1 MYPFVRPTCNTQDES
16 INIFLVGFFVFHTIW
31 EKSNFECCWF
41 WNCWQMKMHSAPVCE
56 KGLVCALHCG
66 GELLNWPTLDSDWWR
81 DNLESPYQPFIRIFA
96 FCYQG
101 EKHLLFVHFPIQDQV
116 ICCTW
121 CISSSSGDHIST
133 SAYMNLMYHQ
143 VIISI
148 AKQDHLLHLLK
159 KAFFSVSPP
168 QLSAEGI
175 KRWFKKLWLPKT

>member
-16 INIFLVGFFVFHTIW
+16 INIFLVGFFFSKQY
-31 EKSNFECCWF
+31 EKKVTLSVVGFKIADKWLCILGLCVKKACLCVALLW
-41 WNCWQMKMHSAPVCE
+41 WAPD
-56 KGLVCALHCG
+56 
-66 GELLNWPTLDSDWWR
+66 WPTLDYDWWC

-96 FCYQG
+96 FCYQA
-101 EKHLLFVHFPIQDQV
+101 EEHLLFVHFPIQDQV

-148 AKQDHLLHLLK
+148 AKQDHLLHLPK

-175 KRWFKKLWLPKT
+175 KRWFKKLRLPKT